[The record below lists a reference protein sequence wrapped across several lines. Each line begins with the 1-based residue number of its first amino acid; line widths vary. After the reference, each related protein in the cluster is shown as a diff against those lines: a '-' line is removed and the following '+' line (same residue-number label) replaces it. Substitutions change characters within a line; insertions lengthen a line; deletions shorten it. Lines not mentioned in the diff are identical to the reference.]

1 VRVGIVSEWFE
12 RGSAYVSKVFA
23 EQLELQGAEVFI
35 YARAEHYRKGQP
47 PWGGSN
53 VHFGKYAG
61 YPVAKS
67 IHRGDFL
74 AWLRNLNLDIVIF
87 NEQQWIDPIFWAR
100 GEEVCTVAY
109 VDYYTPRTLKEFQFY
124 DGVVCNTMRHMS
136 ALNWHPNA
144 LFVPWGLDLSTFA
157 PPSESLDERTDFFH
171 SFGWDP
177 YRKGTDLLIR
187 AFEQVAESL
196 SLTVHGQR
204 NLLEVFPELTATVES
219 LQKRGKLRLITQT
232 VGAPGLYKLGRIYV
246 YPSRLEGIGLS
257 VPEALAT
264 GLPLVTTDEPPMSEF
279 AAAPYS
285 KRVRVATQK
294 MRADGYFWAES
305 EVDVGHLA
313 ESMAASAHEFNRHGK
328 EIQSAVRFWST
339 QRLDAE
345 KNFAPL
351 SQFLEQTLELKPTP
365 LSFKQR
371 FWLHLRVFSL
381 TPIGSI
387 WRILVGLPFF
397 TRGNT

>member
-1 VRVGIVSEWFE
+1 VRVGIVTEWFE

-23 EQLELQGAEVFI
+23 DQLELQGAEVFI
-35 YARAEHYRKGQP
+35 YARAEHYRKGQA

-74 AWLRNLNLDIVIF
+74 AWLRKSNLDIVIF
-87 NEQQWIDPIFWAR
+87 NEQQWIDPIFWAKSE
-100 GEEVCTVAY
+100 GVSTVAY
-109 VDYYTPRTLKEFQFY
+109 VDYYTRRTLKEFKFY

-136 ALNWHPNA
+136 AMNWHPNA

-157 PPSESLDERTDFFH
+157 PPSQSPDDRTDFFH

-187 AFEQVAESL
+187 AFAQIAEDY

-204 NLLEVFPELTATVES
+204 DLLEVFPELTATVES
-219 LQKRGKLRLITQT
+219 LQKRGKLRIVTQT
-232 VGAPGLYKLGRIYV
+232 VSAPGLYRLGRIYV

-279 AAAPYS
+279 ASAPHS
-285 KRVRVATQK
+285 QRVRVATQK
-294 MRADGYFWAES
+294 TRSDGYFWPES
-305 EVDVGHLA
+305 EVDIGHLS
-313 ESMAASAHEFNRHGK
+313 ESMAMSANEFNGHGK
-328 EIQSAVRFWST
+328 EIESAVRRWST
-339 QRLDAE
+339 QRLDAV

-351 SQFLEQTLELKPTP
+351 SDFLERTLELEPTP
-365 LSFKQR
+365 LSFMR
-371 FWLHLRVFSL
+371 RSLLHLRLLSL
-381 TPIGSI
+381 APIGWI
-387 WRILVGLPFF
+387 WRIVVRARFLMKGS
-397 TRGNT
+397 T